1 MIRNRVP
8 PEGLAAGD
16 ALLNQIPGQRVHKLW
31 LVVLLT
37 FCLTY
42 VLAALTPS
50 SYGAAFGL
58 LGLEPSGLLLGT
70 PRPVR
75 SDEWIVLTPYFQIA
89 VANGLDVVN
98 KLSPY
103 QETLR
108 SFQALPLLDWG
119 MLFKPY
125 HWGFLILPAANA
137 FSLYYLCMVLA
148 FVGGWALFLCALRMP
163 AGMAVVVAIGL
174 LMSPFVQV
182 WWSSNAGAF
191 ALAPWAA
198 VAWLGI
204 DNRALRILA
213 STYALAVW
221 ALSCAYPPFLYSI
234 LLAMLVLVLAF
245 RRDRLSLARIVDA
258 TIAGSVALAIFIGY
272 FHELIEMMQNTVYPG
287 QRISGAG
294 GQPWAKLFAQLVPG
308 LTTRG
313 YEPFQVFASNACE
326 IAVLSSWLPAYALTL
341 TDHRALRARL
351 GMNWPGLVVLVAG
364 IGFMVAWCFL
374 PLPAAVG
381 KYTGLFM
388 VPPGRALLALG
399 LMLNVAAAI
408 MLLRG
413 GVVLTPVR
421 FIALAA
427 MIIGGALGK
436 LAYGH
441 DGWHGL
447 YGAMD
452 LVPFAGLLVLV
463 LVPRCFRQAGNRLLA
478 VLAVATLANVATYG
492 LFNPVQSARPIFSL
506 DTARIRQTM
515 LDRGAQVAPDGTM
528 MVPGH
533 YGALLTGAGLPTI
546 NHVLY
551 HPELSFFRK
560 HFPDLPADEFNTVF
574 NRYAHVV
581 VEGDKPVVM
590 QADLIRVPARAFLP
604 R

>member
-1 MIRNRVP
+1 M
-8 PEGLAAGD
+8 
-16 ALLNQIPGQRVHKLW
+16 
-31 LVVLLT
+31 
-37 FCLTY
+37 
-42 VLAALTPS
+42 
-50 SYGAAFGL
+50 
-58 LGLEPSGLLLGT
+58 
-70 PRPVR
+70 
-75 SDEWIVLTPYFQIA
+75 
-89 VANGLDVVN
+89 
-98 KLSPY
+98 
-103 QETLR
+103 
-108 SFQALPLLDWG
+108 
-119 MLFKPY
+119 
-125 HWGFLILPAANA
+125 
-137 FSLYYLCMVLA
+137 
-148 FVGGWALFLCALRMP
+148 
-163 AGMAVVVAIGL
+163 
-174 LMSPFVQV
+174 
-182 WWSSNAGAF
+182 
-191 ALAPWAA
+191 
-198 VAWLGI
+198 
-204 DNRALRILA
+204 
-213 STYALAVW
+213 
-221 ALSCAYPPFLYSI
+221 
-234 LLAMLVLVLAF
+234 
-245 RRDRLSLARIVDA
+245 
-258 TIAGSVALAIFIGY
+258 
-272 FHELIEMMQNTVYPG
+272 
-287 QRISGAG
+287 
-294 GQPWAKLFAQLVPG
+294 
-308 LTTRG
+308 
-313 YEPFQVFASNACE
+313 
-326 IAVLSSWLPAYALTL
+326 
-341 TDHRALRARL
+341 
-351 GMNWPGLVVLVAG
+351 LVAG